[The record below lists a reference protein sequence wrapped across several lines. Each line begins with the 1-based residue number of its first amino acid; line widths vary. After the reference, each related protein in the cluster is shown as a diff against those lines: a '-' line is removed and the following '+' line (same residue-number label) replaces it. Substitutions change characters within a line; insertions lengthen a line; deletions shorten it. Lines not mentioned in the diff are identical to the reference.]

1 MKSIKTSVAFLF
13 FTAAVGLSTPPAAHA
28 AGVVAS
34 GQDDVAR
41 NINSAR
47 SCKKNDNHG
56 APPDRTTNLSETG
69 E

>member
-1 MKSIKTSVAFLF
+1 
-13 FTAAVGLSTPPAAHA
+13 VGLSTPPAAHA